1 MGLDPLPFVSILI
14 AARNEEANISA
25 CLTAVVKQDYPSDKI
40 EIWVGNDA
48 SEDKTGAIIAS
59 FEQTYPNIHSLKIET
74 TWKHLRGKANVLA
87 QLARKASGQYLFITD
102 ADMIVEPT
110 WVIAMLTYF
119 TNNVGVITGV
129 TAVEGTSLF
138 ARLQNAEWLFYTAHG
153 HNNAQSGRPV
163 TAMGNNMAVSAEA
176 YQKTGGYENI
186 PFSVTED
193 YELFR
198 TILKNGFTFKTAFEH
213 NVLGY
218 TKPHASFKL
227 LLHQRKRWFTGAF
240 QLPTAFVIGLVGLWS
255 ILPILLVIGYFF
267 GWKIA
272 AGIFLL
278 KWIGDIYLLVKSY
291 KQLQLPI
298 DIAVWIYTPVSA
310 ISNTIFL
317 CYQFLPAPVKW
328 KGRTYTKTYEKEAG

>member
-25 CLTAVVKQDYPSDKI
+25 CLTALVEQDYPLHKM
-40 EIWVGNDA
+40 EIWVGNDG
-48 SEDKTGAIIAS
+48 SEDGTAAIIAS
-59 FEQTYPNIHSLKIET
+59 FERDYQNIHSLQIEKPL
-74 TWKHLRGKANVLA
+74 KHLRGKANVLA
-87 QLARKASGQYLFITD
+87 QLARKATGKYFFITD
-102 ADMIVEPT
+102 ADMLVEPT
-110 WVIAMLTYF
+110 WVSAMLTCF

-129 TAVEGTSLF
+129 TAVEGKSLF

-153 HNNAQSGRPV
+153 HYNAQSGRPV
-163 TAMGNNMAVSAEA
+163 TAMGNNMAVTAEA
-176 YQKTGGYENI
+176 YFKTGGYENI

-198 TILKNGFTFKTAFEH
+198 TILKTGFTFKTAFEH

-227 LLHQRKRWFTGAF
+227 LFHQRKRWFTGAF
-240 QLPTAFVIGLVGLWS
+240 QLPMAFVIGLVALWAF
-255 ILPILLVIGYFF
+255 LPVLLAIGYFL
-267 GWKIA
+267 GWEIA

-278 KWIGDIYLLVKSY
+278 KWIADIYLLVKSY

-298 DIAVWIYTPVSA
+298 DIGVWIYTPVSA
-310 ISNTIFL
+310 VSNTIFL
-317 CYQFLPAPVKW
+317 CYQFLPAPVQW
-328 KGRTYTKTYEKEAG
+328 KGRTYTKTYEKEA